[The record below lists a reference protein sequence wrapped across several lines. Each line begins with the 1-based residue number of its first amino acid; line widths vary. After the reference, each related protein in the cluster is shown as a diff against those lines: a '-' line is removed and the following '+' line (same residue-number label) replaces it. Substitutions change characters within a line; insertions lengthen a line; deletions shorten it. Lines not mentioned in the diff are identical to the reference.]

1 MDQATFRTL
10 VSALEAEARR
20 DPSALRRRVYGVV
33 ALGYAYV
40 LGILALVL
48 GGALTLLG
56 FMIASKSIMP
66 WKFLAALLVL
76 AGLIARALWV
86 RVTPPTGLPVPRSSA
101 PILYGRV
108 EEIRAALKAPRPN
121 AILLT
126 EEFNA
131 SVSQV
136 PRLGIFGAPVT
147 YLTLGLP
154 LMYALTPA
162 QFDAVL
168 GHEFGHLSGS
178 HPKRGLWVYRV
189 SRTWDQLM
197 TQMEQTGSWASRI
210 FQRFFRWYIPRLN
223 AYGFVMARQDE
234 YAADADGARITSASD
249 MGAAL
254 VASAAHAPVFGR
266 DVWARIFARADHEP
280 TVPERAWRTVPDQL
294 RAAHEEP
301 AHRTRIEQALQAR
314 AGDLDTHPSLHD
326 RLRALALLPDDAAR
340 VPAAAAELVG
350 ALERSAA
357 AHYLGD
363 LATERLAALDAD
375 WRNAVEGDWH
385 KRYRQAQVNRRRL
398 AELADLERDGGSL
411 ATDDL
416 LEVMRLTADLD
427 GRQAAEPTARRLVTM
442 DDRCAEAHFLLGVV
456 LLERKDEAG
465 VAHVERA
472 MALDPAA
479 VIAGL
484 EHLYWFH
491 EGRGDEAAMAD
502 MKRRLDAQHRI
513 HTEADAERSAIAKED
528 RFARA
533 DVPEEIIDALQ
544 LAIRQVEGVTS
555 VLLARKLTRHF
566 TEQPLLVIVLQ
577 RPRLA
582 RFFGDPRDGMAQEFL
597 DRLDAA
603 MPDRLVIPDHSDN
616 AWLAKRLRAEGVAI
630 EISP

>member
-10 VSALEAEARR
+10 VTALEVEARR
-20 DPSALRRRVYGVV
+20 DPGALRRRVYGVV

-40 LGILALVL
+40 LGILVLVI
-48 GGALTLLG
+48 GGALALLA
-56 FMIASKSIMP
+56 FMIATKSIMP

-86 RVTPPTGLPVPRSSA
+86 KVTPPTGLPIPRTDA
-101 PILYGRV
+101 PILHDRV
-108 EEIRAALKAPRPN
+108 EEIRAALRAPRPN

-147 YLTLGLP
+147 YLSLGLP

-197 TQMEQTGSWASRI
+197 TQMEATGSWASRI

-234 YAADADGARITSASD
+234 YAADADGARLTSASD
-249 MGAAL
+249 MGSAL
-254 VASAAHAPVFGR
+254 VATAAIAPVFGR
-266 DVWARIFARADHEP
+266 DVWARIFARADQEP
-280 TVPERAWRTVPDQL
+280 AAPEQAWRTVPGQL
-294 RAAHEEP
+294 RAAHEDP
-301 AHRTRIEQALQAR
+301 AHRVRIEQALQQR
-314 AGDLDTHPSLHD
+314 AGDLDTHPSLHE
-326 RLRALALLPDDAAR
+326 RLRALALVPDDAAR
-340 VPAAAAELVG
+340 APAAAAGLVG
-350 ALERSAA
+350 PLDRSAA
-357 AHYLGD
+357 VHYLGD

-375 WRNAVEGDWH
+375 WRRAVAEDWQ

-398 AELADLERDGGSL
+398 AELADLEREGGALS
-411 ATDDL
+411 ADEL

-427 GRQAAEPTARRLVTM
+427 GRDAAEPAARRLIAV
-442 DDRCAEAHFLLGVV
+442 DERSAPAHFLLGVA
-456 LLERKDEAG
+456 LLERNDEAG

-472 MALDPAA
+472 IALDPAA
-479 VIAGL
+479 VTAGL

-491 EGRGDEAAMAD
+491 DGRGDQEALAAVT
-502 MKRRLDAQHRI
+502 RRLEAQHRM
-513 HTEADAERSAIAKED
+513 HAEADAERSAVAKED

-533 DVPEEIIDALQ
+533 EVSEDVIEALQ
-544 LAIRQVEGVTS
+544 LAIGQVEGVAS
-555 VLLARKLTRHF
+555 VLLARKVTRHF
-566 TEQPLLVIVLQ
+566 PDHPLLVIVLQ
-577 RPRLA
+577 RSRTG
-582 RFFGDPRDGMAQEFL
+582 RFFGEPRDGMAQEFL
-597 DRLDAA
+597 DRLDSS

-616 AWLAKRLRAEGVAI
+616 AWLAKRLRDEGVAI
-630 EISP
+630 EIRP